1 MEYKRIKWIDD
12 DTELSAENFNHME
25 EGIEN
30 SQNVELIAVTDTA
43 PSTCTIGDKYYN
55 TTDNLIYTATGTNT
69 WDTTGQTPIEGIF
82 YIVFSEQS
90 SYSYNG
96 TTLISVGGGTEDIVI
111 SPEQPTTEDW
121 KIWIDTDEVNNLGSE
136 VVDNLDGNET
146 NKAPSVNAVNNEL
159 NSINNNINSFLNTGL
174 STAKNAPT
182 TNSVASIDKTKF
194 GIYSITNGEDTPTT
208 GHGNDIYT
216 IINLPSIHG
225 ENYSI
230 QIAFSIWV
238 GQEGM
243 GGTKIY
249 WKSGRQT
256 TWQSTN

>member
-69 WDTTGQTPIEGIF
+69 WDTAGQAPIEGIF

-111 SPEQPTTEDW
+111 SPEEPTTEDW
-121 KIWIDTDEVNNLGSE
+121 KIWINPDDPINNIGSE
-136 VVDNLDGNET
+136 VVDTLDGNET
-146 NKAPSVNAVNNEL
+146 NKAPSVRTVKEELDNKINEIPKIKWKQYTTPSSDSEVITGYDGTSNIIGFQVYAFEQWRSGTEVGTLAKTNDKLFYL
-159 NSINNNINSFLNTGL
+159 N
-174 STAKNAPT
+174 KNPQ
-182 TNSVASIDKTKF
+182 AS
-194 GIYSITNGEDTPTT
+194 
-208 GHGNDIYT
+208 
-216 IINLPSIHG
+216 
-225 ENYSI
+225 NYFNKPI
-230 QIAFSIWV
+230 RIFYI
-238 GQEGM
+238 
-243 GGTKIY
+243 
-249 WKSGRQT
+249 
-256 TWQSTN
+256 

>member
-1 MEYKRIKWIDD
+1 MKIRKIYQGVVPNGKVLNKD
-12 DTELSAENFNHME
+12 S
-25 EGIEN
+25 
-30 SQNVELIAVTDTA
+30 SSVTDTY
-43 PSTCTIGDKYYN
+43 SCD
-55 TTDNLIYTATGTNT
+55 
-69 WDTTGQTPIEGIF
+69 
-82 YIVFSEQS
+82 YI
-90 SYSYNG
+90 
-96 TTLISVGGGTEDIVI
+96 
-111 SPEQPTTEDW
+111 
-121 KIWIDTDEVNNLGSE
+121 
-136 VVDNLDGNET
+136 
-146 NKAPSVNAVNNEL
+146 NNEL
-159 NSINNNINSFLNTGL
+159 EPINNNINSFLNTGL

-208 GHGNDIYT
+208 GHGNDNYI
-216 IINLPSIHG
+216 IINLPGIHG

-256 TWQSTN
+256 NWQSTN

>member
-1 MEYKRIKWIDD
+1 MKKIKKV
-12 DTELSAENFNHME
+12 
-25 EGIEN
+25 
-30 SQNVELIAVTDTA
+30 SQAIAVIGKVLNSKSTSTQDTY
-43 PSTCTIGDKYYN
+43 SCD
-55 TTDNLIYTATGTNT
+55 
-69 WDTTGQTPIEGIF
+69 
-82 YIVFSEQS
+82 YI
-90 SYSYNG
+90 
-96 TTLISVGGGTEDIVI
+96 
-111 SPEQPTTEDW
+111 
-121 KIWIDTDEVNNLGSE
+121 
-136 VVDNLDGNET
+136 
-146 NKAPSVNAVNNEL
+146 NNEL
-159 NSINNNINSFLNTGL
+159 EPINNNINSFLNTGL

-238 GQEGM
+238 GQSGM

-249 WKSGRQT
+249 WKTGRQT
-256 TWQSTN
+256 NWQSTN